1 MYKTNEN
8 KPYYELEAQY
18 KSNTDKIVVHL
29 ISLANE
35 PLGIII
41 NRLYDR
47 KSTSGDPGRLN
58 S

>member
-8 KPYYELEAQY
+8 KLYYELEAQY
-18 KSNTDKIVVHL
+18 KSNTDKIVVLL

-47 KSTSGDPGRLN
+47 KSTSGDPVD
-58 S
+58 